1 MKISEICRSDVVS
14 IDQNASAAE
23 AAKIMKR
30 SRIGSLIAIEEG
42 SNKPI
47 GIITDRDIVLKVIAE
62 GKDPSSVKI
71 AEFMSK
77 NLYMENQDT
86 DIAEVISMMKEK
98 GIRRVPIIDDESRL
112 CGIVSLDDLCLMV
125 DKEQDNIA
133 DIIRKQIS
141 KAQPVH

>member
-1 MKISEICRSDVVS
+1 
-14 IDQNASAAE
+14 
-23 AAKIMKR
+23 
-30 SRIGSLIAIEEG
+30 
-42 SNKPI
+42 
-47 GIITDRDIVLKVIAE
+47 
-62 GKDPSSVKI
+62 
-71 AEFMSK
+71 MSK

>member
-47 GIITDRDIVLKVIAE
+47 GIITDR
-62 GKDPSSVKI
+62 G
-71 AEFMSK
+71 
-77 NLYMENQDT
+77 
-86 DIAEVISMMKEK
+86 
-98 GIRRVPIIDDESRL
+98 
-112 CGIVSLDDLCLMV
+112 
-125 DKEQDNIA
+125 
-133 DIIRKQIS
+133 
-141 KAQPVH
+141 